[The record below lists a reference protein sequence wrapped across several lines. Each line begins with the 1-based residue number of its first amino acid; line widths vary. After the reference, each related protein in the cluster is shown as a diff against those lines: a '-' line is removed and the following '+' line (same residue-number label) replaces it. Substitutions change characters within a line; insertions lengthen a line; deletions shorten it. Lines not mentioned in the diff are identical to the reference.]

1 MAEAS
6 RDNSIIISPQAAD
19 RLIAAHDGDVAL
31 LYIYRLRTGCT
42 GHEQAARDLCRT
54 LREIEAADEKLSR
67 LALFDGGAQGA
78 SPAPVQAAP
87 APVPARTVPPAPADE
102 LPQYSAE
109 DIVRRSRTDGEF
121 AAMVAEAS
129 KVMGRVLGGVDM
141 KTLFGIYDYLGLP
154 ADVIML
160 LINFCGRQYAER
172 YGTQR
177 RPSARAIEKEA
188 YIWVNREIMTVE
200 QAEEYI
206 RAADERRGTIAE
218 VKNAIGIR
226 GRELT
231 KTEQGYVS
239 SWLDMGYGADV
250 IAVAYDR
257 TVTNTG
263 ALKWNYMNKI
273 LLSWHEKGV
282 RTARDIDEKD
292 GRQRSPGAKSAAA
305 PRGSRPADFE
315 GLDSLLDKI

>member
-1 MAEAS
+1 M
-6 RDNSIIISPQAAD
+6 
-19 RLIAAHDGDVAL
+19 
-31 LYIYRLRTGCT
+31 
-42 GHEQAARDLCRT
+42 
-54 LREIEAADEKLSR
+54 EIERFFDAVVRQDAETMADYFCR
-67 LALFDGGAQGA
+67 DA
-78 SPAPVQAAP
+78 
-87 APVPARTVPPAPADE
+87 
-102 LPQYSAE
+102 
-109 DIVRRSRTDGEF
+109 IVRWHCT
-121 AAMVAEAS
+121 
-129 KVMGRVLGGVDM
+129 
-141 KTLFGIYDYLGLP
+141 
-154 ADVIML
+154 
-160 LINFCGRQYAER
+160 NER
-172 YGTQR
+172 FT
-177 RPSARAIEKEA
+177 
-188 YIWVNREIMTVE
+188 
-200 QAEEYI
+200 AEEYI